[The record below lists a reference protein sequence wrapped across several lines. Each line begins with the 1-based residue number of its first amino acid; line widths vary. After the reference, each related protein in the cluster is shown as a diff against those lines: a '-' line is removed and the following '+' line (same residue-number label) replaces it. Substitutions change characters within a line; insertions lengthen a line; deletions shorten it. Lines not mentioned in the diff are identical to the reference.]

1 MNDLQ
6 PLIALRSG
14 EFKAASNCTAEQ
26 TTYFWMLLFQDC
38 LRLVDVA

>member
-26 TTYFWMLLFQDC
+26 TTYFRMLLFQDC